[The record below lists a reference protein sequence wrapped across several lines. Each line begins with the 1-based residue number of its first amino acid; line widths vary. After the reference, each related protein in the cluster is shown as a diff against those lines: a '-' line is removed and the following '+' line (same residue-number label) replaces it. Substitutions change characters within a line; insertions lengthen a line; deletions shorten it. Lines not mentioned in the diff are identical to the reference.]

1 MSFNDL
7 ATMIS
12 YFEEQEGKIQQ
23 LVAEIDEINQGITSE
38 LVEAEDQV
46 ETAVATAVSVADEQY
61 DSLALWV
68 VEAVEASLPA
78 IQEAKTARR
87 AELEKLIS
95 DLYGQRAEIE
105 QQDAQTM
112 DELAQAN
119 PQLNAREEEL
129 KQQRTEADA
138 RIAEIE
144 AQLRRAGAGLGW
156 LTRFGRIREL
166 RKQHQQQATVLYGL
180 RERLGEVRTTWEKT
194 QTEAREE
201 KERLQTAWR
210 LRTAEIGKFTQE
222 LDDLT
227 DDFDGTCRRAAL
239 EALIRERESYEPSG
253 SAALDEALQSV
264 VDWRHRHADC
274 ESGVIAVSEI
284 MGLLN
289 GVHQGMGRMRESIEG
304 VKKEQDMHAELST
317 LHLSAPPAFLQ
328 FHQIWDALYETV
340 VDEKRSIE
348 HPKAFA
354 DIVNQV
360 TEAQLSD
367 ETINAMFETAG
378 SVLTEGTKQWD

>member
-1 MSFNDL
+1 MSFDDL
-7 ATMIS
+7 ATMIL
-12 YFEEQEGKIQQ
+12 YFEEQEGKIQR
-23 LVAEIDEINQGITSE
+23 LVAEIDEINQGITAE
-38 LVEAEDQV
+38 LVEAEDEV

-61 DSLALWV
+61 DQLASWLADV
-68 VEAVEASLPA
+68 VEASLPA
-78 IQEAKTARR
+78 MREAKTARR

-95 DLYGQRAEIE
+95 DLYEQRVEIE
-105 QQDAQTM
+105 EQDAQTIE
-112 DELAQAN
+112 ELANAN

-129 KQQRTEADA
+129 KQQRAQAEAK
-138 RIAEIE
+138 IADIE
-144 AQLRRAGAGLGW
+144 GQLRRAGAGLGW
-156 LTRFGRIREL
+156 LTRFGQIRAL
-166 RKQHQQQATVLYGL
+166 RKQHQQQATVLYGI

-194 QTEAREE
+194 QTDALEE

-210 LRTAEIGKFTQE
+210 LRTAEIARLTQE

-227 DDFDGTCRRAAL
+227 DDFEGTCRRGAI
-239 EALIRERESYEPSG
+239 EALIRERDSYEPTGSG
-253 SAALDEALQSV
+253 ELDEALRSV
-264 VDWRHRHADC
+264 VDWRQRHADC

-289 GVHQGMGRMRESIEG
+289 GVHEGMGRMRESVEG
-304 VKKEQDMHAELST
+304 VRKEQDMHAELST
-317 LHLSAPPAFLQ
+317 LRLSAPPAFLQ

-354 DIVNQV
+354 DIINQV

>member
-1 MSFNDL
+1 MSFTDL

-12 YFEEQEGKIQQ
+12 YFEEQEGKIQR
-23 LVAEIDEINQGITSE
+23 LVAEIDEINQGITGE
-38 LVEAEDQV
+38 LVEAQDQV
-46 ETAVATAVSVADEQY
+46 ETAVAEAVSLADEQY
-61 DSLALWV
+61 DKLAPWL

-78 IQEAKTARR
+78 MREAKAARR
-87 AELEKLIS
+87 AELEKAIS
-95 DLYGQRAEIE
+95 DLYEQRAEIE

-112 DELAQAN
+112 EELAKAN

-129 KQQRTEADA
+129 KQQRAQAEAKTK
-138 RIAEIE
+138 EIE
-144 AQLRRAGAGLGW
+144 DQLLGAGAGLGW
-156 LTRFGRIREL
+156 LTRFGRIRAL
-166 RKQHQQQATVLYGL
+166 RKQHQRQATMLYGI

-194 QTEAREE
+194 EAEAQAE
-201 KERLQTAWR
+201 KKRLQTAWR
-210 LRTAEIGKFTQE
+210 LRTADIARHTQE
-222 LDDLT
+222 LDNLS
-227 DDFDGTCRRAAL
+227 DDFEGTCRRAAI
-239 EALIRERESYEPSG
+239 ESLIRERESYEPAG
-253 SAALDEALQSV
+253 SEALDEALNTLAR
-264 VDWRHRHADC
+264 WRQRHADC
-274 ESGVIAVSEI
+274 ESGVVAVSEI

-289 GVHQGMGRMRESIEG
+289 GVDEGMRRMRESIEG

-317 LHLSAPPAFLQ
+317 LHLAAPPEFLQ

-360 TEAQLSD
+360 TETRLSD